1 MGDGI
6 LSKFIYFWI
15 FLFGGLV
22 MARLLGMS
30 DTVGNVVVLS
40 ISLAFVYIGW
50 NLFRAKGKQKAAERQ
65 KNQAMRPANK
75 NRGFGHSN
83 NKKRK
88 H

>member
-6 LSKFIYFWI
+6 LSKFIYFWV

-22 MARLLGMS
+22 MAKILGMA

-50 NLFRAKGKQKAAERQ
+50 NLLRAKGKQKAAERQ
-65 KNQAMRPANK
+65 AKQAARPANK
-75 NRGFGHSN
+75 NRGHSG
-83 NKKRK
+83 NKKKKR
-88 H
+88 

>member
-6 LSKFIYFWI
+6 LSKFIYFWV

-22 MARLLGMS
+22 MARLLGMA

-50 NLFRAKGKQKAAERQ
+50 NLFRAKGKQRAAERQ
-65 KNQAMRPANK
+65 KNQAMRPVNK
-75 NRGFGHSN
+75 NRGHSG

>member
-6 LSKFIYFWI
+6 LSKFIYFWV

-22 MARLLGMS
+22 MARILGMA

-40 ISLAFVYIGW
+40 ISLALVYIGW
-50 NLFRAKGKQKAAERQ
+50 NLLRAKGKQKAAERQ
-65 KNQAMRPANK
+65 KNQGIRPANK
-75 NRGFGHSN
+75 NRGSGHSN